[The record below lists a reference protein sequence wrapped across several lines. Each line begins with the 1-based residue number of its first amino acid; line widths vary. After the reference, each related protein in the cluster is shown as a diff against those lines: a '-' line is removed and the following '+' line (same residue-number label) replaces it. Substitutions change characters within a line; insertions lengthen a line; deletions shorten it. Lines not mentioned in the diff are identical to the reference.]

1 MPGAQIIEKVSHIHE
16 CIINEMVADPLV
28 TQKEL
33 CERFAYSAGW
43 MSRLINS
50 DSFQAR
56 LAERREQL
64 LDPMLKARL
73 KDKMES
79 VVMQSLSTI
88 QHKLNAPEASADL
101 AMASLGVLQQGL
113 QALNGSRK

>member
-1 MPGAQIIEKVSHIHE
+1 MPGNQTIEKVSHIHE
-16 CIINEMVADPLV
+16 CIINEMLADPLC

-33 CERFAYSAGW
+33 CEKFSYSVGW

-56 LAERREQL
+56 LAERRKEVM
-64 LDPMLKARL
+64 DPEIKARL

-88 QHKLNAPEASADL
+88 QHKLNSPDASADL

-113 QALNGSRK
+113 GLVNPPKK